1 DWTPFFQAWEL
12 PGKYPDLLSD
22 PERGP
27 AARELLDDARRLLD
41 EIMTGGL
48 LRASGAARIWP
59 AQASGDDIE
68 LYADE
73 ARTEVRARIHTL
85 RQQFGKPGERSNLA
99 LADFVAP
106 KESGVPD
113 WAGAFTV
120 TAGHGLDELVVRL
133 EREHDDYRAI
143 LARALADRLAE
154 AFAELMHARVR
165 REIWGYAR
173 SEAFENEDL
182 IAEKYRGIRP
192 APGYPACPDHTEKST
207 LFELLEAGR
216 NLGVSLTE
224 SFAMLP
230 TASVSGWYLSH
241 PDAFYFGVGRIG
253 RDQVEDYARRKG
265 WTLEEA
271 ERWLRPNLAYES
283 IAGVVEP

>member
-1 DWTPFFQAWEL
+1 V
-12 PGKYPDLLSD
+12 
-22 PERGP
+22 
-27 AARELLDDARRLLD
+27 
-41 EIMTGGL
+41 
-48 LRASGAARIWP
+48 
-59 AQASGDDIE
+59 GDDIE
-68 LYADE
+68 LYSDE
-73 ARTEVRARIHTL
+73 ARTTVRARVHTV

-106 KESGVPD
+106 KETGVPD
-113 WAGAFTV
+113 WMGAFVV
-120 TAGHGLDELVVRL
+120 TAGHGLDELVARF
-133 EREHDDYRAI
+133 EKGHDDYRAI

-165 REIWGYAR
+165 RTIWGYAS
-173 SEAFENEDL
+173 SEALANDEL

-192 APGYPACPDHTEKST
+192 APGYPACPDHTEKSI
-207 LFELLEAGR
+207 LFDLLDAGR
-216 NLGVSLTE
+216 NAGVTLTE

-265 WTLEEA
+265 WTVGEA
-271 ERWLRPNLAYES
+271 ERWLRPILAYDSAAEV
-283 IAGVVEP
+283 GKP